1 MLFLA
6 IRYKKCWQLYV
17 TITAS
22 VRYIVCT
29 CTLQRERDY
38 SYNLYVLHGVCAY
51 VMFVDDIDCLYTS
64 LHSKRIC
71 RCVCSAVYVL
81 CTVRTLPYVYIPL
94 CMLYALNGLNGSY
107 VTVRVQIP
115 MLNTFM
121 HVEISELLRICN
133 VWLLY
138 YDVATALFCVY
149 CVHLNP

>member
-1 MLFLA
+1 MLFVA
-6 IRYKKCWQLYV
+6 IRYKKFWPLYV

-29 CTLQRERDY
+29 LQRERDY
-38 SYNLYVLHGVCAY
+38 SYNLCALHGVCAC

-71 RCVCSAVYVL
+71 RCVCSAAYVL

-94 CMLYALNGLNGSY
+94 WMLYVLNGLNGSC

-121 HVEISELLRICN
+121 RVENSELLRICN

-149 CVHLNP
+149 CVHFHS